1 MSKKGK
7 LKKKI
12 NNYFF
17 DHPIQRQIY
26 NYSFSS
32 VASALS
38 GIIFALG
45 FACFIT
51 VYDDSTMRLVTGG
64 FSGFTQSI
72 VMIMNRAGVAMSPS
86 TLQSLFYFALNIPAI
101 IFAFFKIGRRFAITT
116 AVNVGLSSLFIS
128 VFSSLGVVQN
138 IALSDVIRNSPLTR
152 VLFAGVCT
160 GISSGL
166 ALKAG
171 TSCGGMDIVTYYL
184 SLKKSTG
191 VTKYNLVVNC
201 FVIGFYTIINI
212 AYNPESLTLSLLII
226 PFALVYLLVSSL
238 VVDTIHVRNKKIAIE
253 IITKNDYMSDVLVS
267 IFPHSCTIVEG
278 KGAYSHEGRHIIKM
292 VVSSFES
299 RKVVRTCKKID
310 PDAFISLTPLQ
321 QVYGNFFINPID

>member
-86 TLQSLFYFALNIPAI
+86 TLQSIFYFALNIPAL
-101 IFAFFKIGRRFAITT
+101 IFSFFKIGRRFAITT

-128 VFSSLGVVQN
+128 VFSSLGVIQN
-138 IALSDVIRNSPLTR
+138 IALSEVIRTSPLTR

-191 VTKYNLVVNC
+191 VAKYNLIVNC

-212 AYNPESLTLSLLII
+212 AYNPESLTLNLLII

-238 VVDTIHVRNKKIAIE
+238 VIDTIHVRNKKIAIE

-267 IFPHSCTIVEG
+267 IFPHSCTIIEG

-299 RKVVRTCKKID
+299 RKVVKTCKKID

>member
-45 FACFIT
+45 FASFIT

-64 FSGFTQSI
+64 FSGFIQSI
-72 VMIMNRAGVAMSPS
+72 VRIMNSAGVAMSPS
-86 TLQSLFYFALNIPAI
+86 TLQSLFYFGLNVPAI

-128 VFSSLGVVQN
+128 IFSSLGVVQN
-138 IALSDVIRNSPLTR
+138 IALSDVIRTSPLTR

-191 VTKYNLVVNC
+191 VGKYNLIFNC

-226 PFALVYLLVSSL
+226 PFAMVYLLVSSL
-238 VVDTIHVRNKKIAIE
+238 VIDTIHVRNKKIAIE

-299 RKVVRTCKKID
+299 RKVVKTCKKID

>member
-64 FSGFTQSI
+64 FSGFIQSI
-72 VMIMNRAGVAMSPS
+72 VRIMNSAGVAMSPS

-128 VFSSLGVVQN
+128 IFSSLGVVQN
-138 IALSDVIRNSPLTR
+138 IALSDVIRTSPLTR

-191 VTKYNLVVNC
+191 VAKYNLIFNC

-226 PFALVYLLVSSL
+226 PFAMVYLLVSSL
-238 VVDTIHVRNKKIAIE
+238 VIDTIHVRNKKIAIE

-267 IFPHSCTIVEG
+267 ILPHSCTIVEG

-299 RKVVRTCKKID
+299 RKVVKTCKKID